1 MKNIMLVEDDEYI
14 GNMLAEALDAQGY
27 RTTRAYS
34 GTEAVLLLERAKP
47 DLILLDLMLPG
58 LSGEEVLAKTDG
70 IPVIVVS
77 AKTDVDNKVKLLL
90 DGAADYMTKP
100 FEIKELMARIKIQ
113 LRNENASG
121 RHRVLSAGNLTL
133 DMVSH
138 EVRAEGVSVN
148 LTKTEFAILKQLI
161 INAKG
166 VVSKSA
172 ILDSISEDTPDCTDS
187 SLKQHISNLRRK
199 LREAGQKEYIEA
211 VWGIGFKLNA

>member
-34 GTEAVLLLERAKP
+34 GTEAVLLLEREKP

-211 VWGIGFKLNA
+211 VWGIGFKLNV

>member
-148 LTKTEFAILKQLI
+148 LTKTEFAILKQL
-161 INAKG
+161 
-166 VVSKSA
+166 
-172 ILDSISEDTPDCTDS
+172 
-187 SLKQHISNLRRK
+187 R
-199 LREAGQKEYIEA
+199 
-211 VWGIGFKLNA
+211 

>member
-34 GTEAVLLLERAKP
+34 GTEAMLLLERAKP

-90 DGAADYMTKP
+90 GGAADYMTKP

-133 DMVSH
+133 DVVSH

-211 VWGIGFKLNA
+211 VWGIGFKLNV

>member
-90 DGAADYMTKP
+90 DGAVDYMTKP

-211 VWGIGFKLNA
+211 VWGIGFKLNV

>member
-172 ILDSISEDTPDCTDS
+172 ILDSISEDTPDCRQAPDFGTCF
-187 SLKQHISNLRRK
+187 N
-199 LREAGQKEYIEA
+199 
-211 VWGIGFKLNA
+211 